1 MTTLI
6 AIGYGDET
14 GAAVAGEEVLRLAP
28 DLGVEP
34 DAIAVIRRDV
44 HGWLDVT
51 THHDVGGAGWGMC
64 WRVLFGVFFFVP
76 VLGTTV
82 GADLRGLLDGAAN
95 RVDPAFGREVRDLVR
110 PGTSALFLAVQ
121 DERGPALLESL
132 RRYEGTVLETAIRGP
147 REGRAS
153 DVPAPR

>member
-14 GAAVAGEEVLRLAP
+14 SAAAAGEEALRLAP

-76 VLGTTV
+76 VLGTTL
-82 GADLRGLLDGAAN
+82 GADLRGLLDSAAN
-95 RVDPAFGREVRDLVR
+95 RVDPAFGSGVRDLVR

-121 DERGPALLESL
+121 EGRRRALLESL
-132 RRYEGTVLETAIRGP
+132 GRYEGTVLETSISEP
-147 REGRAS
+147 REARAS